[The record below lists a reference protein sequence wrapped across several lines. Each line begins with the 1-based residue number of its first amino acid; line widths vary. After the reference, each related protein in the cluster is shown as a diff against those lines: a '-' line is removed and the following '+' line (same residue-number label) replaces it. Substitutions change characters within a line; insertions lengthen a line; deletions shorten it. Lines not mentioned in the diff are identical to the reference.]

1 MFALLCLY
9 VIYRAGGIIFSCYLL
24 HLEVMVSPVTVIMI
38 RWRSVDTISS
48 SYYRNLDN
56 VLTIECTLGEQLF
69 EISKCNQ

>member
-1 MFALLCLY
+1 
-9 VIYRAGGIIFSCYLL
+9 
-24 HLEVMVSPVTVIMI
+24 MVTPATVIMI

-56 VLTIECTLGEQLF
+56 VLTIECALGEQLF